1 MTETKPTTFK
11 NGVPKGE
18 RNGLFGAED
27 TLIELAKQD
36 GTVTA
41 IVTYSV
47 PRVIHDE
54 VADERYPVVQIDHIE
69 PLFAEKDEAAARKLR
84 DAAYKKRTG
93 LNALDLPGL
102 NGEDEN

>member
-27 TLIELAKQD
+27 TLIDLAKQD

-69 PLFAEKDEAAARKLR
+69 PLFGEKDEAAARKLR

-93 LNALDLPGL
+93 LNALDLSGL
-102 NGEDEN
+102 DSEDED